1 MKNLILIILVLCGV
15 IAVGLHDL
23 YSKQKALEL
32 SRANE
37 KALLMNNDSLKE
49 TQRVLMLK
57 NEQLQYMQDS
67 FVTEYKDL
75 IKDLKIKQ
83 KNVNSVHYIKETI
96 QRIDTVTLNDTIFR
110 DPKLKV
116 DTVLGDEWYKM
127 NLSLRY
133 PDTILTK
140 PEFKS
145 DKYIIVHAK
154 RETVDPP
161 KKFFLLRWFQK
172 KHTVVE
178 VTVVDKNPYIDIKEN
193 KMIQFIK

>member
-15 IAVGLHDL
+15 IAAGLHDL
-23 YSKQKALEL
+23 HSKQKALEL

>member
-15 IAVGLHDL
+15 IAAGLHDL
-23 YSKQKALEL
+23 HNKQKALEL

-154 RETVDPP
+154 RETVGPP